1 MIVFLSTADT
11 DLLALEG
18 ARRQLGAQV
27 PDVSAA
33 NPTWPGAAGNAVA
46 ALRRRPP
53 GRAVVLLR
61 LHGGRRACP
70 EVVDTLAAACRA
82 RRVPLLALSAD
93 GSPDPELAALSSVPA
108 ALLAQVQAYLQHG
121 GVSNLAAL
129 LCLLSN
135 TFLGA
140 SLAVAPPQP
149 QPEAGVYHPDLPDQ
163 AGSAVRR
170 LAERAAGQG
179 RPLVALLFYR
189 AHWLS
194 GNLAFVDALVR
205 ALERHGCEALPL
217 FCQSLRLPAAPV
229 DNGRAVATPAV
240 AASRPSDGNGHEE
253 RPTSPPAHPLERYLL
268 DARGAPRVDAVIS
281 TLSFAASRIAVPSAG
296 GLDQAAEADEA
307 TATWLARLG
316 VPVLQALVCTEP
328 RATWLARAAGLRP
341 LDVAMQVALPEFD
354 GRIVTVPVCFKENGS
369 GSGARPEGAEDAR
382 LPRYV
387 PDLERCEA
395 LAAQA
400 AAWAQL
406 RRTPND
412 RKHVA
417 IVLGNSPARNGR
429 LGNGVGLDTPASLV
443 ALLQALRRAGYRV
456 DDFPES
462 SDALMHRLI
471 QAGTYDPDFGM
482 PEGAAGPPPGL
493 LLGHVF
499 IGIQPPRGWSDD
511 PEAIYHD
518 PHRPPPEAYVTFYR
532 WLRAPPP
539 RGFGAHAIIHL
550 GKHGTLEW
558 LPGKAVGL
566 SAECAPDALLGD
578 RPLIYPYL
586 VSDPGEGTQAK
597 RRAHA
602 VLVGHLVPPL
612 TDAGLHGDLA
622 ALERLLHE
630 EREARTLDPA
640 KLPLLRRRI
649 WEAVRAAALDDDL
662 GLAELPGDFDQ
673 LSMRLERYLH
683 ELQRATIRGGLH
695 VLGHPPE
702 GSRRAELL
710 DALLRLAPP
719 SEAARLR
726 ARLEVLLDRTTDEL
740 AAVLAALEGRYIPA
754 GPSGSPARG
763 AWNVLPTG
771 RNFYSVDPQAIPSPA
786 AWETGRRLAEEVLAR
801 HLAETGRYP
810 QTVGL
815 VVWGTAVM
823 RTHGDDV
830 AQALALLGV
839 RPIWQPE
846 TGRVAGLAPIPLH
859 ELGRPR
865 IDVTLHVSGF
875 FRDAFPQLLALLDD
889 AVQLVAGLD
898 EPEAQNYV
906 VGHVRHEAAR
916 LTRAG
921 LDEREAR
928 RQASYRVF
936 GNKPG
941 CYGAGLL
948 PLIEHRNWRTVEDLA
963 RAYET
968 WSAYAYGRDT
978 AGVPAGE
985 AFRARFTA
993 IEVAAKNQDNR
1004 EHDLF
1009 DSDDY
1014 FQFHG
1019 GMVAAATVL
1028 RAKAGLPAPRAY
1040 FGDSAD
1046 PRRPAVRSL
1055 HEEARRVFRSRVTNP
1070 KWVEAMRRHGYKGAF
1085 ELAATVDYLFGYD
1098 ATTGVVAG
1106 WMYERL
1112 AEAYVF
1118 DPQTREFLARSNPW
1132 ALRDIAERLLEAA
1145 ARGLWE
1151 QPAPETLERLR
1162 RIYLETEGD
1171 LEAGTGTQAHGTT
1184 SRAARAIGRREGQA
1198 AAGIGG
1204 VA

>member
-1 MIVFLSTADT
+1 MIVLLSTADT

-18 ARRQLGAQV
+18 ARRQLGAPAPAV
-27 PDVSAA
+27 YAA
-33 NPTWPGAAGNAVA
+33 NPTWPAAAGQALA
-46 ALRRRPP
+46 ALQARPP
-53 GRAVVLLR
+53 GQAVVLLR

-70 EVVDTLAAACRA
+70 DAVDTLAAACRA

-93 GSPDPELAALSSVPA
+93 GSPDPELAALSTAPA
-108 ALLAQVQAYLQHG
+108 ALLAEAQAYLQHG
-121 GVSNLAAL
+121 GAANLAAL

-135 TFLGA
+135 TFLGS

-149 QPEAGVYHPDLPDQ
+149 QPEAGVYHPDAAE
-163 AGSAVRR
+163 AGSSVARR
-170 LAERAAGQG
+170 LAKRAAAQG
-179 RPLVALLFYR
+179 RPLVAILFYR

-194 GNLAFVDALVR
+194 GNLAFVDALVQ

-217 FCQSLRLPAAPV
+217 FCQSLRLPLP
-229 DNGRAVATPAV
+229 PA
-240 AASRPSDGNGHEE
+240 
-253 RPTSPPAHPLERYLL
+253 AHPLERYLL
-268 DARGAPRVDAVIS
+268 DRSGKPRVDVVVS
-281 TLSFAASRIAVPSAG
+281 TLSFAASRLAVPSAG
-296 GLDQAAEADEA
+296 GLEQAAEADET

-354 GRIVTVPVCFKENGS
+354 GRIITVPVCFKE
-369 GSGARPEGAEDAR
+369 SGAEGGTSNDGTRDAR

-387 PDLERCEA
+387 PDLERCAA

-400 AAWAQL
+400 AAWARL

-412 RKHVA
+412 RKRVA
-417 IVLGNSPARNGR
+417 IMLGNSPARNGR

-443 ALLQALRRAGYRV
+443 ALLQVLRHAGYRV
-456 DDFPES
+456 GEFPES
-462 SDALMHRLI
+462 GDALMHQLI
-471 QAGTYDPDFGM
+471 AAGTYDPDFGR
-482 PEGAAGPPPGL
+482 PEGAAAEAPPGL
-493 LLGHVF
+493 LLDHVF
-499 IGIQPPRGWSDD
+499 VGIQPPRGWDSD

-518 PHRPPPEAYVTFYR
+518 PYRPPPAAYVAFYR
-532 WLRAPPP
+532 WLRDAPPY
-539 RGFGAHAIIHL
+539 GFGAHAIIHL

-566 SAECAPDALLGD
+566 SAECFPEALLGD
-578 RPLIYPYL
+578 LPLIYPYL

-597 RRAHA
+597 RRTHA

-612 TDAGLHGDLA
+612 TAAGLHGDLA

-630 EREARTLDPA
+630 ERAARTLDPA
-640 KLPLLRRRI
+640 KLPLLRQRI

-662 GLAELPGDFDQ
+662 QLTSLPDRFDQ
-673 LSMRLERYLH
+673 LAERLEQYLH
-683 ELQRATIRGGLH
+683 DLQHATIRGGLH
-695 VLGHPPE
+695 VLGRPPQGRQRE
-702 GSRRAELL
+702 DLL
-710 DALLRLAPP
+710 DALLRLSAPE
-719 SEAARLR
+719 EAAALR
-726 ARLEVLLDRTTDEL
+726 ARLEALLDRTSDEL
-740 AAVLAALEGRYIPA
+740 AAIVAALEGRYVPA

-771 RNFYSVDPQAIPSPA
+771 RNFYSVDPQAIPSPT
-786 AWETGRRLAEEVLAR
+786 AWETGRRLAEQVLAR

-810 QTVGL
+810 RTVGL

-846 TGRVAGLAPIPLH
+846 TGRVAGIAPIPLP

-865 IDVTLHVSGF
+865 IDVTLHISGF
-875 FRDAFPQLLALLDD
+875 FRDAFPQLVALLDD

-906 VGHVRHEAAR
+906 AAHIRQEAAR
-916 LTRAG
+916 LTHTGIDARA
-921 LDEREAR
+921 AR
-928 RQASYRVF
+928 RLASYRVF
-936 GNKPG
+936 GNTPG

-948 PLIEHRNWRTVEDLA
+948 PLIEHRSWRTVEDLA
-963 RAYET
+963 HAYET
-968 WSAYAYGRDT
+968 WSSYAYGRDA
-978 AGVPAGE
+978 AGAPAGD
-985 AFRARFTA
+985 AFRARFAA

-1019 GMVAAATVL
+1019 GMVAAVTVL
-1028 RAKAGLPAPRAY
+1028 RARAGLPAPRAY

-1046 PRRPAVRSL
+1046 PRQPAVRSL

-1070 KWVEAMRRHGYKGAF
+1070 RWLEAMRCHGYKGAF

-1098 ATTGVVAG
+1098 ATTGVAAD

-1118 DPQTREFLARSNPW
+1118 DPAMREFFSQSNPW

-1151 QPAPETLERLR
+1151 QPAPETLDRLR
-1162 RIYLETEGD
+1162 HLYLETEGD
-1171 LEAGTGTQAHGTT
+1171 LEAATATT
-1184 SRAARAIGRREGQA
+1184 VTA
-1198 AAGIGG
+1198 
-1204 VA
+1204 